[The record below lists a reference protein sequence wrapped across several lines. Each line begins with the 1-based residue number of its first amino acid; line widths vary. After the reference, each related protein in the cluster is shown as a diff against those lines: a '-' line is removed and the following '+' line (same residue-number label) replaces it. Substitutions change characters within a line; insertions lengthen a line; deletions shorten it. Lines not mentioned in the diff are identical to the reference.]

1 MMNARVKKMTAPR
14 MHHVITHLGFTSAV
28 AMTDLLT
35 CIQKGLEETVK
46 AIFKNYYLMANL
58 TLIVIIFIGSKSHL
72 PQALKFV
79 RDQLGL
85 LYSTTC

>member
-1 MMNARVKKMTAPR
+1 MNARVKKMTALQ

-28 AMTDLLT
+28 AMMDLLM

-46 AIFKNYYLMANL
+46 AIFFNYYLMANL
-58 TLIVIIFIGSKSHL
+58 ILSIIIFIGSKSHL

-79 RDQLGL
+79 RDKFGL